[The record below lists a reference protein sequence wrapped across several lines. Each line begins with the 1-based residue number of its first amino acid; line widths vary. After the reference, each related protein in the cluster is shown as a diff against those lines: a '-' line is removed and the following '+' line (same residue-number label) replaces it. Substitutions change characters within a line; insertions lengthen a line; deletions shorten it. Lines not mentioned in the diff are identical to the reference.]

1 MAQTPEGRV
10 KAGVKRHLDAM
21 GAWYFMPVSNG
32 MGRHG
37 IPDFLAC
44 IDGEFVAI
52 ECKSP
57 GKSDNTT
64 AHQTRELGDIAGAG
78 GRAMVIDDPD
88 TFPNYLATLRAVRP
102 GTGSGG
108 ALYIKDGV
116 AAR

>member
-10 KAGVKRHLDAM
+10 KAGIKKHLDAI

-52 ECKSP
+52 EAKRP
-57 GKSDNTT
+57 GELESTT
-64 AHQTRELGDIAGAG
+64 LHQNRELNEIATAG
-78 GRAMVIDDPD
+78 GHAMVLDNPDDLPKLLS
-88 TFPNYLATLRAVRP
+88 TMRTMRFATATNLPVSF
-102 GTGSGG
+102 T
-108 ALYIKDGV
+108 DGV
-116 AAR
+116 YTR